1 LGFYLELF
9 DAIKNRR
16 SIRKYKETAVE
27 KEKLMKVL
35 QGARLAQSAA
45 NRQPYGFVVVKDKD
59 TIKKLSSVAYQDWI
73 APIMIVVCVNPK
85 LSWIR
90 KDNEEF
96 WKVDAGLAMQN
107 LSLVAFSEGLG
118 TCWIAAF
125 DEEKAKAVLGIEKPI
140 RVVAMTPLGYAD
152 EKKGP
157 ITNRKPIDEL
167 VHYEKW

>member
-1 LGFYLELF
+1 
-9 DAIKNRR
+9 
-16 SIRKYKETAVE
+16 
-27 KEKLMKVL
+27 
-35 QGARLAQSAA
+35 
-45 NRQPYGFVVVKDKD
+45 
-59 TIKKLSSVAYQDWI
+59 
-73 APIMIVVCVNPK
+73 MIVVCVNPK

-96 WKVDAGLAMQN
+96 WKVDAGLTMQN

-118 TCWIAAF
+118 TCWIAAL